1 MMNAWNHDAPRA
13 WTEHQAAGL
22 QGARRPRVITVTGGK
37 GGVGKS
43 SVAVNLAMTLAMGSD
58 SVMLLDADMS
68 LANVDVMLGLS
79 PALHLGHLLDG
90 QCDLDQLRVG
100 AAHGLQVIPGC
111 SGSRKLA
118 QLNAAEHAAVIR
130 AFDTLPAPPHYLVVD
145 TAAGVSDSVALF
157 AAAADDVLLVVCD
170 EPTSLTDAYAQI
182 KILRRDFHIQRFHM
196 VASMVRN
203 AAEARGL
210 YEKLVKVTDRFLD
223 VAIDFSGMVPHD
235 DHLRHAIRRQTAVV
249 DLWPHCPASLAFKQ
263 LAQQV
268 HTWDALDP
276 SPRGHM
282 TFFSDMDV
290 QTAG

>member
-1 MMNAWNHDAPRA
+1 MNMRTNETQLGWAD
-13 WTEHQAAGL
+13 HQATGL
-22 QGARRPRVITVTGGK
+22 QAVRRPRVITVTGGK

-43 SVAVNLAMTLAMGSD
+43 SVAVNLAMTLAMGQD
-58 SVMLLDADMS
+58 PVLLLDADMS

-79 PALHLGHLLDG
+79 PARHLGHLLEG
-90 QCDLDQLRVG
+90 QCDLNQLCMN
-100 AAHGLQVIPGC
+100 AAHGLKVIPGC

-118 QLNAAEHAAVIR
+118 HLNASEHAAVIR
-130 AFDTLPAPPHYLVVD
+130 AFDTLPQPPRYMVVD
-145 TAAGVSDSVALF
+145 TAAGVADSVALF

-182 KILRRDFHIQRFHM
+182 KVLSRDFQVQRFRM

-203 AAEARGL
+203 ATEARHL

-235 DHLRHAIRRQTAVV
+235 DHLRHAIRRQAAVV
-249 DLWPHCPASLAFKQ
+249 DLWPNCPASLAFKQ

-276 SPRGHM
+276 TPRGRM
-282 TFFSDMDV
+282 TFFSDMDA
-290 QTAG
+290 QAAG